1 MHKWYG
7 YDLIERAKN
16 FNIDFKA
23 FERYA
28 VENASFFMDLYD
40 LKNSILS
47 DLDEAEE
54 ITNHQVLKTVFDE
67 VFTLIFDNLEGFSP
81 FKAQPSLYTSIYEAC
96 LFVSLC
102 MFLNKSNR
110 IKGSSLSPFTYEH
123 SIKNYKEKKS
133 PNYCPIEYPSDILKR
148 EADKLRKSRNRKL
161 SERPVYDK
169 RTQWSGMS
177 ADLAY
182 EWALFF
188 PFDLDIIKD
197 YNLIFEWVS
206 QQNFSFEEFKISQAT
221 LKRIGNL
228 YNGINQTLRAEKKE
242 EYMENLEKSYKKI
255 DSSLH
260 KLKYSDYLVL
270 QRLLLSYI
278 GKNEKYYGINIYRL
292 EKRLKPYIIVNEV
305 KGLLKCRDDQGKNDF
320 LYKSVIMSDICFP
333 KLYQELSNFPV
344 SDVSFY
350 TRCFLSLQNYV
361 VHSIILVIDEL
372 VEKGGL
378 KEDWELFLINTINEM
393 TEKVFYNPN
402 QIDYTVI
409 PGSQEAFM
417 KILSAPV
424 VHLYRSLSF

>member
-1 MHKWYG
+1 
-7 YDLIERAKN
+7 
-16 FNIDFKA
+16 
-23 FERYA
+23 
-28 VENASFFMDLYD
+28 
-40 LKNSILS
+40 
-47 DLDEAEE
+47 
-54 ITNHQVLKTVFDE
+54 
-67 VFTLIFDNLEGFSP
+67 
-81 FKAQPSLYTSIYEAC
+81 
-96 LFVSLC
+96 
-102 MFLNKSNR
+102 
-110 IKGSSLSPFTYEH
+110 
-123 SIKNYKEKKS
+123 
-133 PNYCPIEYPSDILKR
+133 
-148 EADKLRKSRNRKL
+148 
-161 SERPVYDK
+161 
-169 RTQWSGMS
+169 
-177 ADLAY
+177 
-182 EWALFF
+182 
-188 PFDLDIIKD
+188 
-197 YNLIFEWVS
+197 
-206 QQNFSFEEFKISQAT
+206 
-221 LKRIGNL
+221 
-228 YNGINQTLRAEKKE
+228 
-242 EYMENLEKSYKKI
+242 MENLEKSYKKI

-409 PGSQEAFM
+409 PGSQ
-417 KILSAPV
+417 SV
-424 VHLYRSLSF
+424 